1 MDKERDHID
10 NKIAS
15 AFNSQERKAPTG
27 LWSSISASVEL
38 SADETAIKQSFQ
50 NVQTKEAP
58 KKGWTNVKKQLIID
72 DVWNNILAFQE
83 RRRRRAI
90 IWWWSGSLGFLLL
103 LFGLTRNY
111 LGDQESHLK
120 EDKINVVA
128 SSSDESE
135 SNSDDNSESSIQTDS
150 KRSNIG
156 DESFGSEPNNSV
168 ITASESEVNNLNPG
182 NFDTNGESIDSEI
195 SAESTS
201 VGDSRPDNSDRT
213 LPSRDLLA
221 SFESVDQ
228 LAVLPAHYVETNANR
243 ELAELTVLDLTPF
256 KRFEIG
262 LNLSG
267 GNTWLFN
274 NDVKSGFNS
283 NSLIHNK
290 LSTGYSFGV
299 EGFYNFNSRHS
310 VFAGY
315 DVYSVHQQNY
325 SYYQSGRLIDKN
337 ITLKQQKAIL
347 GYKFSFMDRAYNKRN
362 FVIRAGGFFAHSI
375 EEQTEVNYVNN
386 TPNSSFETI
395 DYGLNIGG
403 GIEHKFNRFKLEYGV
418 RSDIGVNNMT
428 ASSVNLPKKFDY
440 ATSFMIGGYVSI
452 RYKF

>member
-1 MDKERDHID
+1 MDKERDHND

-15 AFNSQERKAPTG
+15 SFSSHERKAPAG
-27 LWSSISASVEL
+27 LWPSISASEEL
-38 SADETAIKQSFQ
+38 STDETAIKESFQ
-50 NVQTKEAP
+50 NIQTKEAP
-58 KKGWTNVKKQLIID
+58 KKGWTNIKKQLIID

-83 RRRRRAI
+83 RRRRRVI

-103 LFGLTRNY
+103 LFGLTWNY
-111 LGDQESHLK
+111 LGDQGTRLK
-120 EDKINVVA
+120 EDKIEVVA
-128 SSSDESE
+128 SSTDESV
-135 SNSDDNSESSIQTDS
+135 SNSDDNSESSIQMDS

-156 DESFGSEPNNSV
+156 DESFGFEPYNSV
-168 ITASESEVNNLNPG
+168 ITVSESEVNNLNPG
-182 NFDTNGESIDSEI
+182 NFEANGESIDSEMP
-195 SAESTS
+195 AESTS
-201 VGDSRPDNSDRT
+201 ISDSRTDNSDRT
-213 LPSRDLLA
+213 LPTRDLHA

-228 LAVLPAHYVETNANR
+228 LEVLPAQYVETNANR
-243 ELAELTVLDLTPF
+243 ELAELRVLDLTPF

-274 NDVKSGFNS
+274 NDVKNGFNS
-283 NSLIHNK
+283 NSLIQNK
-290 LSTGYSFGV
+290 LSTGYSFGL

-310 VFAGY
+310 VFTGY

-337 ITLKQQKAIL
+337 ITLKQQKVIL

-362 FVIRAGGFFAHSI
+362 FVIRTGGFFAHSI

-395 DYGLNIGG
+395 DYGVNLGG

-418 RSDIGVNNMT
+418 RSDIGVNNIT

-440 ATSFMIGGYVSI
+440 ATSFMLGGYVSL
-452 RYKF
+452 RYKL